1 MTRVHF
7 ENRSGIGL
15 LTLDSPET
23 PNSLSS
29 DFLGEIRQAVE
40 SLPALD
46 VLIITGVGKSFV
58 AGANIKEMEALNP
71 QEAKEF
77 SRRGHEVFTAI
88 ENLPCPVIAM
98 VNGFALGG
106 GCELMLAC
114 DLRVASSRAKFG
126 QPEVGLGIIPG
137 FGEPNA

>member
-23 PNSLSS
+23 LNSLSS

-58 AGANIKEMEALNP
+58 AGANIKEMEARLALYRAGKP
-71 QEAKEF
+71 YIEVPAK
-77 SRRGHEVFTAI
+77 R
-88 ENLPCPVIAM
+88 
-98 VNGFALGG
+98 
-106 GCELMLAC
+106 
-114 DLRVASSRAKFG
+114 
-126 QPEVGLGIIPG
+126 
-137 FGEPNA
+137 